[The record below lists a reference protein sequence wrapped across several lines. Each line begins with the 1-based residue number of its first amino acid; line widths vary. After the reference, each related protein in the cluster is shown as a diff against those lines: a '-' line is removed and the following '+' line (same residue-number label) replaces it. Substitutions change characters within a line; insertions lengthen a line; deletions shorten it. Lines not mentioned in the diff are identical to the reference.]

1 MAHREH
7 DAVHAPHPPLEAYF
21 ASEAERPGWVLG
33 IFDRTAGD
41 YERVERAMALGSG
54 AWYRREALL
63 RAGLA
68 PGMRVVDVGAGT
80 GLVARAAVRIVGDP
94 RAVTAVEPSA
104 GMRSNARLP
113 EGVTLLEGAAESLPL
128 PDGSVDFLSMGYA
141 LRHVSDLEAAFREF
155 HRVLTPGGI
164 ACVLEITRPAGRLA
178 RALLKAY
185 LRGLVPLLARVI
197 GRNTDTP
204 QMLRYFWDTIEAC
217 VPPESVM
224 RTLAHSGFVEV
235 SRHVEHGI
243 FSEYRAVK
251 PRGP

>member
-1 MAHREH
+1 MAHRER
-7 DAVHAPHPPLEAYF
+7 DAVHEPHPPLEAYF
-21 ASEAERPGWVLG
+21 ASEAERPGWVRG

-68 PGMRVVDVGAGT
+68 PGMRVIDVGTGT
-80 GLVARAAVRIVGDP
+80 GLVARAAVRIVGNP
-94 RAVTAVEPSA
+94 RAVTGVEPSA
-104 GMRSNARLP
+104 GMRRNALLP
-113 EGVTLLEGAAESLPL
+113 EGVALLDGTAESIPL
-128 PDGSVDFLSMGYA
+128 PDACAEFLSMGYA

-155 HRVLTPGGI
+155 HRVLAPGGI
-164 ACVLEITRPAGRLA
+164 VCVLEITRPANRLA

-185 LRGLVPLLARVI
+185 LRGLVPMLARVI
-197 GRNTDTP
+197 GRSADTP

-224 RTLAHSGFVEV
+224 RTFAHSGFAEV
-235 SRHVEHGI
+235 TRRVEHGI

-251 PRGP
+251 PRGA